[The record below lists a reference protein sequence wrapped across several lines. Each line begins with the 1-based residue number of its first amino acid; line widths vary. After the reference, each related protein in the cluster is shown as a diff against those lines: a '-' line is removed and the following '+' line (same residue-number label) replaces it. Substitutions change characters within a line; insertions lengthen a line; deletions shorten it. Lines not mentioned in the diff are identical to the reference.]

1 MVSGAS
7 RAPSKPRS
15 DTLSAAAM
23 GSLKGSEWPAIS
35 DEACMAP
42 GVMAFQETDTSITT
56 KGDILFGTSGMR
68 GVCAAVRLDAPTDWL
83 VVAQPLDTTRR
94 A

>member
-1 MVSGAS
+1 
-7 RAPSKPRS
+7 
-15 DTLSAAAM
+15 M
-23 GSLKGSEWPAIS
+23 GSLKGSEWPGIS

-42 GVMAFQETDTSITT
+42 GVMAFQETDTSIST

-68 GVCAAVRLDAPTDWL
+68 GVCAAVRSDAPTDWL